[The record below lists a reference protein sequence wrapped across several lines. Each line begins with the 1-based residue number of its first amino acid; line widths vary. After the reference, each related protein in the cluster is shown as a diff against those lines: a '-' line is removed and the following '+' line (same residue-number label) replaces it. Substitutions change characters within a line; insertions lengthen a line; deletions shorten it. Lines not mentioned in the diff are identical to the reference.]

1 MAQKQFST
9 LAAAERLIV
18 QSMTDAELDACI
30 AANPDPEL
38 QAMLESMTDAE
49 IDACIAGDTSP
60 LVRRGWR

>member
-1 MAQKQFST
+1 
-9 LAAAERLIV
+9 
-18 QSMTDAELDACI
+18 MTDAELEACI